1 MFGQG
6 GSYTVNNG
14 FTEGID
20 QINSNNTIT
29 GVTGHKAAAGATQII
44 PSITWSGSAVFKRQM
59 VMGFEVQAHVTR
71 ILTASTTTGGS
82 VILPGEG
89 IFYYL
94 YNTEVPIIAEVQ
106 QHYHFTNWTGTGVTY
121 MQVVDPYSAA
131 TKITMLGD
139 YTVMANFAIDTE
151 NVTVTAGANGSVD
164 PNGVIV
170 VGYGDNRIFTALPD
184 AGYTV
189 DTWYLDGNSVQIGGD
204 TYTLSNITADHTV
217 SVTFGISRIISG
229 TITTGGSALPYVN
242 VGGLGVVSDIN
253 GFYTATVVEGRNIFV
268 TPVKKGWFF
277 DPNGRSYINITGDY
291 TDQNYTAEL
300 PADLDYN
307 LYVDI
312 YDLEILCENWLK
324 SGDGDL
330 DNNGIVDFLDFA
342 EFALAW

>member
-1 MFGQG
+1 
-6 GSYTVNNG
+6 
-14 FTEGID
+14 
-20 QINSNNTIT
+20 
-29 GVTGHKAAAGATQII
+29 
-44 PSITWSGSAVFKRQM
+44 
-59 VMGFEVQAHVTR
+59 
-71 ILTASTTTGGS
+71 
-82 VILPGEG
+82 
-89 IFYYL
+89 
-94 YNTEVPIIAEVQ
+94 
-106 QHYHFTNWTGTGVTY
+106 
-121 MQVVDPYSAA
+121 
-131 TKITMLGD
+131 
-139 YTVMANFAIDTE
+139 MANFAIDTE